1 MKRSI
6 TLLLALLFVFSISS
20 TALAE
25 DKLPTVGILQF
36 LQHPALDAARDGFL
50 KAFAEEG
57 FVDGE
62 TVKIDY
68 QHGQASQDIC
78 ASIADAFIAAP
89 VDLAIAIATPA
100 VQALAGKTETIPILG
115 TAVTDYVL
123 AKLVDTNEVP
133 KFNVSGTSDMNPVA
147 EQVALIKRLVPD
159 AKVMGLL
166 YTSSEVNS
174 QLQAG
179 LAKAEAERLGMQV
192 VEVTVNNTN
201 DVQQAAINVL
211 EQCDVLYI
219 PTDNIVASSIALVVE
234 EALNRK
240 IPIAG
245 SEAAHIHG
253 GGTFTLGIDYFKLGE
268 QTGRMAARVLRGEAE
283 VSTMPIERQSEF
295 EHLINK
301 TFMDALGLPIPEELL
316 PFAIEV
322 GEAD

>member
-68 QHGQASQDIC
+68 QNGQASQDIC

-219 PTDNIVASSIALVVE
+219 PTDNIVASSIALWWKKRLT
-234 EALNRK
+234 ARS
-240 IPIAG
+240 P
-245 SEAAHIHG
+245 SRAARRR
-253 GGTFTLGIDYFKLGE
+253 TSTAAAPSLGIDYFKLGE
-268 QTGRMAARVLRGEAE
+268 QTVWPPACCGARRSIHHA
-283 VSTMPIERQSEF
+283 
-295 EHLINK
+295 H
-301 TFMDALGLPIPEELL
+301 
-316 PFAIEV
+316 
-322 GEAD
+322 